1 MNAGSVKPNMA
12 RINKDGCPCIRYVFD
27 IYGMRISGYLYIN
40 VHAPSSCAQSLCLAG
55 FRV

>member
-27 IYGMRISGYLYIN
+27 IYGMRISGYPFIN